1 MNDKELQQAFLQFL
15 AKKSGAKNQQELEK
29 YVQSLGE
36 DGLKQAYD
44 EFTKVMQS
52 QAQKAAHGAK
62 LQYFRNLKHKC
73 GENEELV
80 FYKKG
85 GSVECGCK
93 GKVMEKGGEVK
104 KASTGTAIDD
114 FKKKKQQEK
123 GTTYDPKTGK
133 MRPATKEEL
142 EQRARNRKDATQGK
156 GEGNYVQPNA
166 QNSKKVVKK
175 AGAGC
180 IAEFKSQRR
189 FAKGGKP
196 KVSSEKYKS
205 MDGDPSNN
213 YIERKITFREPTMK
227 NDTTYSRTIYSKY
240 GDNRLFRTSSNSDTN
255 KKQYKKDEES
265 FKRAKAWSK

>member
-15 AKKSGAKNQQELEK
+15 AKKSGAKSQQELEK

-62 LQYFRNLKHKC
+62 LQYFRDLKHKC
-73 GENEELV
+73 GEGEELV

-142 EQRARNRKDATQGK
+142 EQRAKNRKDATQGK

-180 IAEFKSQRR
+180 IAEFKSKRR
-189 FAKGGKP
+189 FAKGGSLNGIP
-196 KVSSEKYKS
+196 FIR
-205 MDGDPSNN
+205 GA
-213 YIERKITFREPTMK
+213 
-227 NDTTYSRTIYSKY
+227 
-240 GDNRLFRTSSNSDTN
+240 
-255 KKQYKKDEES
+255 Q
-265 FKRAKAWSK
+265 

>member
-44 EFTKVMQS
+44 EFTKVMT
-52 QAQKAAHGAK
+52 QKAAHGAK

-93 GKVMEKGGEVK
+93 GKKMEKGGQTSTNPVDKFKEIRKAQSGTKNYTKGQLAGEEPVK
-104 KASTGTAIDD
+104 IVNGVKYFLNGDGQVVKDPKGRNSAKPGDKNWKTAG
-114 FKKKKQQEK
+114 Q
-123 GTTYDPKTGK
+123 TYDPKTGK

-142 EQRARNRKDATQGK
+142 EQRAKNRKDATQGK

-180 IAEFKSQRR
+180 IAEFKKK
-189 FAKGGKP
+189 FAKGGSLNGIP
-196 KVSSEKYKS
+196 FIKVV
-205 MDGDPSNN
+205 
-213 YIERKITFREPTMK
+213 
-227 NDTTYSRTIYSKY
+227 
-240 GDNRLFRTSSNSDTN
+240 
-255 KKQYKKDEES
+255 Q
-265 FKRAKAWSK
+265 

>member
-104 KASTGTAIDD
+104 KASTGTAIVDD

-123 GTTYDPKTGK
+123 GVTYDSKTGK
-133 MRPATKEEL
+133 MRPATREEL

-180 IAEFKSQRR
+180 LAEFKKR
-189 FAKGGKP
+189 FAKGGSLNGIP
-196 KVSSEKYKS
+196 FIKVV
-205 MDGDPSNN
+205 
-213 YIERKITFREPTMK
+213 
-227 NDTTYSRTIYSKY
+227 
-240 GDNRLFRTSSNSDTN
+240 
-255 KKQYKKDEES
+255 Q
-265 FKRAKAWSK
+265 

>member
-36 DGLKQAYD
+36 DGLKQAYN

-62 LQYFRNLKHKC
+62 LQYFRDLKHKC
-73 GENEELV
+73 AEGEELV

-104 KASTGTAIDD
+104 KASTGTAIVDD
-114 FKKKKQQEK
+114 FKKRKQQNNNKPQPQEK
-123 GTTYDPKTGK
+123 GVTYDSKTGK

-142 EQRARNRKDATQGK
+142 EQRAKNRKDATQGK

-180 IAEFKSQRR
+180 IAEFKKR
-189 FAKGGKP
+189 FAKGGSLNGIP
-196 KVSSEKYKS
+196 FIKVV
-205 MDGDPSNN
+205 
-213 YIERKITFREPTMK
+213 
-227 NDTTYSRTIYSKY
+227 
-240 GDNRLFRTSSNSDTN
+240 
-255 KKQYKKDEES
+255 Q
-265 FKRAKAWSK
+265 